1 MGNKVTRVFAAEGD
15 LAQHIPGFSAREPQ
29 QQMAEK
35 VHQAIVQKQS
45 LLVEAGTGTGKT
57 FAYLVPAFLDNQ
69 KVIISTGTKNLQEQL
84 YLRDL
89 PVIKKALR
97 SNKSTALLKGR
108 ANYLCTYR
116 LAQFSRQSHLVD
128 AQVLSDVS
136 KVKKWSL
143 STKTGDT
150 GELTEIAEDSMA
162 LPYVTSTVDNCLGR
176 DCPDYEDCYLV
187 NARKAAMDA
196 DLVVVNHHLFFAD
209 LSLKDTGFGE
219 LIPEA
224 QVIIFDEAHQVPEI
238 ATEYFGEALSS
249 RQTTDLCRDIEIIQ
263 RTTLK
268 DAGQLTKCAEKL
280 RLAWADLRMMYPEQ
294 GQRGNWFTQL
304 QRLEIQTQMSKIQA
318 AFELLYEVLKVHL
331 GRDKDLDN
339 VFERFCQAKT
349 KLTLMTDTSQT
360 GKSLW
365 YETTPKHT
373 ILHLTPLSIAEK
385 FSALMQEIAPTWV
398 FTSATLS
405 VDDSFEHYRRLLG
418 LKAPEELLL
427 DSPFDYPKQALLCVP
442 RYLPQTFGQHRK
454 EKLLDLSVRL
464 IKASKGRCFLLFT
477 SHAMMRQIAE
487 MLPDYVEN
495 PILVQGIT
503 SKRALLESFVEQSD
517 AVLLGTGA
525 FWEGVDV
532 KGEHLT
538 CVMIDKL
545 PFASPDD
552 PLLQA
557 KIDDCRKQGGN
568 PFAQLQIP
576 QAVITLKQG
585 AGRLIR
591 DEADKG
597 VLVICDDRLVNKD
610 YGATFLR
617 SLPNMKRTRSVS
629 DAIEFLEKITAT
641 NEE

>member
-1 MGNKVTRVFAAEGD
+1 MTNKITKMFSEDGE
-15 LAQHIPGFSAREPQ
+15 LAKHIAGYTSRASQTE
-29 QQMAEK
+29 MAEK
-35 VHQAIVQKQS
+35 VHQAITEEQA

-57 FAYLVPAFLDNQ
+57 FAYLVPAFCSTQ

-89 PVIKKALR
+89 PLIKKALR

-128 AQVLSDVS
+128 ANVLSDVN

-187 NARKAAMDA
+187 QARKAAMEA

-209 LSLKDTGFGE
+209 LALKDTGFGE

-224 QVIIFDEAHQVPEI
+224 DVIVFDEAHQIPEI

-249 RQTTDLCRDIEIIQ
+249 RQTSDLCRDIEILQ
-263 RTTLK
+263 KTTLK
-268 DAGQLTKCAEKL
+268 DAAQLSKCAEKL
-280 RLAWADLRMMYPEQ
+280 RMAWADLRMMYPEQ
-294 GQRGNWFTQL
+294 AQRGNWFAQM
-304 QRLEIQTQMSKIQA
+304 QRHEVQTQMSKISS
-318 AFELLYEVLKVHL
+318 AFDLLHDVVKVHL

-339 VFERFCQAKT
+339 LFERFSQARQ
-349 KLTLMTDTSQT
+349 KLAVMMDAKQT
-360 GKSLW
+360 GNSLW
-365 YETTPKHT
+365 FETTPKH
-373 ILHLTPLSIAEK
+373 IVLHLTPLSIAEK
-385 FSALMQEIAPTWV
+385 FSGLMHEIAKSWI

-405 VDDSFEHYRRLLG
+405 VDESFSHYKRQLG
-418 LKAPEELLL
+418 LETPEELLL
-427 DSPFDYPKQALLCVP
+427 ESPFDYPSQALLCVP
-442 RYLPQTFGQHRK
+442 RYLPQTSGHDRK
-454 EKLLDLSVRL
+454 EKLLDLAVKL
-464 IKASKGRCFLLFT
+464 IDASKGRCFLLFT
-477 SHAMMRQIAE
+477 SHAMMRQLAE
-487 MLPDYVEN
+487 MLPEHIDN
-495 PILVQGIT
+495 PILLQGKT
-503 SKRALLESFVEQSD
+503 SKRALLDAFLTEKD

-591 DEADKG
+591 DEDDKG
-597 VLVICDDRLVNKD
+597 VLVICDDRLVNRD

-617 SLPNMKRTRSVS
+617 SLPNMRRTRNVNT
-629 DAIEFLEKITAT
+629 ALQFLENIRTT
-641 NEE
+641 HE

>member
-1 MGNKVTRVFAAEGD
+1 MKKRIIDIFSPDGE
-15 LAQHIPGFSAREPQ
+15 LATHITGFSARKPQ
-29 QQMAEK
+29 MQMAEE
-35 VHQAIVQKQS
+35 VNNAICNDTNLV
-45 LLVEAGTGTGKT
+45 VEAGTGTGKT
-57 FAYLVPAFLDNQ
+57 FAYLVPAFTNNH

-89 PVIKKALR
+89 PLIKKALR
-97 SNKSTALLKGR
+97 SHKSTALLKGR

-116 LAQFSRQSHLVD
+116 LAQFDRQSHLVD

-136 KVKKWSL
+136 KVKRWSL

-150 GELTEIAEDSMA
+150 GEITDIAEDSMA

-187 NARKAAMDA
+187 QARKAAMEA
-196 DLVVVNHHLFFAD
+196 DVVVVNHHLFFAD

-219 LIPEA
+219 LIPESEA
-224 QVIIFDEAHQVPEI
+224 IIFDEAHQIPEI

-249 RQTTDLCRDIEIIQ
+249 RQVSDLCRDIEIIQ
-263 RTTLK
+263 KTAVK
-268 DAGQLTKCAEKL
+268 DAAQLSKCAEKL
-280 RLAWADLRMMYPEQ
+280 RLAWADLRMMFPEQ
-294 GQRGNWFTQL
+294 AQRGNWFQQL
-304 QRLEIQTQMSKIQA
+304 NREEIQIQMSRISSG
-318 AFELLYEVLKVHL
+318 FDLLYDVLKVHL

-339 VFERFCQAKT
+339 LFERFSQSRK
-349 KLTLMTDTSQT
+349 KLAPMMDMQQT
-360 GKSLW
+360 GASLW
-365 YETTPKHT
+365 FETTPKHI
-373 ILHLTPLSIAEK
+373 ILHLTPLSIADK
-385 FSALMQEIAPTWV
+385 FSGLMDEIAKSWI

-405 VDDSFEHYRRLLG
+405 VDDTFEHYKRLLG
-418 LKAPEELLL
+418 LNNPKELLL
-427 DSPFDYPKQALLCVP
+427 ESPFDYPQQAMLCVP
-442 RYLPQTFGQHRK
+442 RYLPQTAGDNRK
-454 EKLLDLSVRL
+454 EKLRDLAVKL
-464 IKASKGRCFLLFT
+464 IRASHGRCFLLFT
-477 SHAMMRQIAE
+477 SHAMMRHLAN
-487 MLPDYVEN
+487 MLPDYVDN
-495 PILVQGIT
+495 PILLQGTT
-503 SKRALLESFVEQSD
+503 SKRALLESFLAQED

-557 KIDDCRKQGGN
+557 KIEDCRKQGGN
-568 PFAQLQIP
+568 PFAQIQIP

-591 DEADKG
+591 DEADQG

-617 SLPNMKRTRSVS
+617 SLPNMTRTRDVGT
-629 DAIEFLEKITAT
+629 ALKFLEKIHAS
-641 NEE
+641 NE